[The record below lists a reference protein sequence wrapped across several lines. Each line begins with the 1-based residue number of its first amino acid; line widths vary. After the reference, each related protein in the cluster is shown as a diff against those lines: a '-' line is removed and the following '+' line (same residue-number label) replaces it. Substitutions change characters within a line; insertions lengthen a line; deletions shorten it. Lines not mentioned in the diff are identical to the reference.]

1 MADLIDNRVKEG
13 GTSYVLT
20 FDPSPTNAVD
30 DYHDLKVEVRGPSHT
45 ARTRTG
51 YFDQPVFYD
60 QPPAGTERLSV
71 AQLEQRLPTK
81 GHFSDDDL
89 ARRLSSMEL
98 TERLNSVKLAAWEGR
113 VKGKKARESFVALAD
128 GSVFQPLPA
137 AKIPSTAPPDLAT
150 QRQILGQAVDYV
162 DKTISRLPNFFAR
175 RTILEY
181 HELPMQPGQT
191 WKTATG
197 DRSLHLDQTIT
208 ATLLFRDGKEVVVD
222 QATKGKPLNK
232 GEPMLSTVGTF
243 GSLLQT
249 VVGGATTASSNVSWA
264 RWEQGVNGLQAVF
277 HYDVPQESP
286 FFYTGFGYLAD
297 DDRVLQ
303 AQKKSRFHGEFA
315 VDPASGAIFRLT
327 VQADVEPRLPLARS
341 DVMVEYSPVVIGGNT
356 YICPTR
362 SVTISRE
369 RSVIDIHEWGGK
381 ATVYAPFKTIL
392 TDMTYDDYHEF
403 RPTSR
408 ILPGF
413 TPVQ

>member
-1 MADLIDNRVKEG
+1 
-13 GTSYVLT
+13 
-20 FDPSPTNAVD
+20 
-30 DYHDLKVEVRGPSHT
+30 
-45 ARTRTG
+45 
-51 YFDQPVFYD
+51 
-60 QPPAGTERLSV
+60 
-71 AQLEQRLPTK
+71 
-81 GHFSDDDL
+81 
-89 ARRLSSMEL
+89 
-98 TERLNSVKLAAWEGR
+98 
-113 VKGKKARESFVALAD
+113 
-128 GSVFQPLPA
+128 
-137 AKIPSTAPPDLAT
+137 LAT

-162 DKTISRLPNFFAR
+162 NKTISRLPNFFAR
-175 RTILEY
+175 RTIVEY

-232 GEPMLSTVGTF
+232 GEPTLSTVGTF

-249 VVGGATTASSNVSWA
+249 VVGGATTASSTVSWA

-286 FFYTGFGYLAD
+286 FFYTWFGYLAD

-381 ATVYAPFKTIL
+381 ANVYAPFKTIL